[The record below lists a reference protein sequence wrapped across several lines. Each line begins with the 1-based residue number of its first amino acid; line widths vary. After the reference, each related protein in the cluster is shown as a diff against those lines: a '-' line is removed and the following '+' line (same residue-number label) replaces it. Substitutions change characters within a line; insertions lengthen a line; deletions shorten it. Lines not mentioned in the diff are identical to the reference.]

1 MALFSTSLWGGMF
14 LSPAT
19 PFPSSKIPNS
29 PFLNPFWLTRQ
40 VADHLSTSP
49 APHPPSL
56 HLSPS
61 PPSPSS
67 TFSWVRKEGGRLAG
81 WEVRAGA
88 LPPHHPDSSGAGVT
102 EKGGHGDQLGGGNE
116 GTGHASRGDGAGPRA
131 SPRVPSC
138 STRRLARPSPP
149 AARRP
154 PASIPVLGLCASL
167 SPRARGTKARRH
179 PCPGR
184 ASRRRSQP
192 PACNARLSAWRP
204 ASCPAEPGAGGE
216 GRTPARLAA
225 RGAGRGC
232 WGGPAA
238 CGEPRRSRRAADPR
252 EGTVKALPS
261 IPSPESPS

>member
-1 MALFSTSLWGGMF
+1 M
-14 LSPAT
+14 P
-19 PFPSSKIPNS
+19 
-29 PFLNPFWLTRQ
+29 
-40 VADHLSTSP
+40 
-49 APHPPSL
+49 
-56 HLSPS
+56 
-61 PPSPSS
+61 
-67 TFSWVRKEGGRLAG
+67 
-81 WEVRAGA
+81 
-88 LPPHHPDSSGAGVT
+88 
-102 EKGGHGDQLGGGNE
+102 
-116 GTGHASRGDGAGPRA
+116 
-131 SPRVPSC
+131 VPGF
-138 STRRLARPSPP
+138 P
-149 AARRP
+149 AAAPEGSRAPARP

-167 SPRARGTKARRH
+167 GPRARGTKARRH

-216 GRTPARLAA
+216 GRTPAQLAA

-261 IPSPESPS
+261 IRSPESPS